1 MVRGAE
7 VGSCCRHVHRSQG
20 GRTGRAGSLRG
31 SQGHASLPSPL
42 EVSKVGLRGVG
53 AEGAGSHP
61 RTLEGQVG
69 RKEGP
74 EGLCTGR
81 EPAPGHSP
89 ILLPPLHQPAA
100 SQSSPFPES
109 CCGSHLLQRPTET
122 LPESSVS
129 LPGSLVTGAQWGL
142 MRLEAPDD
150 PSTLERRK
158 PFGLGFWGGGSL
170 GCGHRRSSD
179 LGRSVPHCL
188 QAPRSKAGLEG
199 GGPTCW
205 LALAARI

>member
-7 VGSCCRHVHRSQG
+7 VGSRCRHVHRSQG
-20 GRTGRAGSLRG
+20 GRTGRQDLRG
-31 SQGHASLPSPL
+31 SQGHASLPGPL
-42 EVSKVGLRGVG
+42 EVSKVGLHGVG
-53 AEGAGSHP
+53 AEGAGSHA

-81 EPAPGHSP
+81 EPAPCRSP
-89 ILLPPLHQPAA
+89 ILLLPPLRQPAA

-109 CCGSHLLQRPTET
+109 CCGSHLLQPPRET

-158 PFGLGFWGGGSL
+158 PFGLGLWGGGSF

-179 LGRSVPHCL
+179 LGRPVPHCL